1 MLLMP
6 SSTSGPAKLTSTDSS
21 SLTDTSVPVSN
32 SQSVTDSGAPSVADS
47 GSNSVTDMPYRQRS
61 LDQEEI
67 TTVEAM
73 AISGNDDDVTTTST
87 DRQFS
92 ADYDSVTGSLRS
104 EQGHTASFASLDRSY
119 DSASNM
125 SAASDR
131 DRGTMTHVYGAKS
144 VVFANQVDVKHIY
157 MCQSYE
163 QITDQSRKDID
174 WRREVFVETQY
185 FRDAIHTASTC
196 GILIITGPPGSG
208 KSTLARAVL
217 RHYARHQH
225 EPLILQHFEEWR
237 SHVGGKGLRQIVL
250 LEHVFGGHDV
260 DRGSVRKWG
269 RVMNAIKTFGTTG
282 QCLTLLTLS
291 VQIVE
296 KIMVEENLFR
306 NLPLLDLGS
315 CPALSDSEKTEMIRK
330 HLAFGD
336 GETVPHDDIQEIIAL
351 DKSGCVFP
359 WCCARYA
366 ELALNV
372 RSGATQSF
380 VRPCL
385 AYVPFIKDFAHF
397 LDKKKKVVE
406 KLLHTMH
413 KLKELEEN
421 YGEGPL
427 RRAPIS
433 LLKDLT
439 DSDTGEFIYYNA
451 AQFSCRVMYD
461 ALGVTVGR
469 YFSLPDLL
477 DVCDT
482 RFLVEYVHTEDVTS
496 HWSVCVKRGSKDW
509 ESLLDRIVRDL
520 TSGQLQQLCQHPSL
534 QSLQF
539 LSDMEEFCIQSG
551 VTVKSV
557 ASSLDTTHKLP
568 LAYWSM
574 WNAGSELTQ
583 WCLSHVIKAGSD
595 SRAPPVGLVEVLFA
609 ATLFGQDPMMERA
622 IRNLTMSIPQVVTLF
637 RKVRN
642 HCHGIKLPLVDPEN
656 RITPDV
662 KVKCERY
669 ASPTLCYL
677 GDPAYPVPVTLVSSQ
692 LLGGTLWLVSYC
704 RNLYLTHRL
713 LADREVDEMDDTGNT
728 LLQHAVTSGD
738 GYLASYLTG
747 YGAEYYSLHQAEST
761 SGPGQDGDAGNTPS
775 ADNKETWR
783 RFHTACRTG
792 DVRCVKRLS
801 EHNVHIVRGMLHGM
815 TPLHVASA
823 HGQNDVTEILLQRGA
838 DVNALTSLEWT
849 PLHLASEN
857 GHVRVA
863 NILLALGAHVN
874 VQEKRGW
881 SPLHLAS
888 CRGHARMADVLLQR
902 GARVDM
908 RKAFEWTPLHLAS
921 FYGRSETARVLL
933 QHGAT
938 VDAEMASG
946 ATPLYLAN
954 RHGHLNTTNVLLQ
967 HRARPDPQRMTSEG
981 GALYVASRYG
991 HVVGVFALLQHGASV
1006 NAQQREGFTPL
1017 HAASANGHCDVV
1029 DILLRFK
1036 ADVSIKSN
1044 NGSTPVSLAKANLHN
1059 DVIAI
1064 LKRKQPATCLIS

>member
-1 MLLMP
+1 
-6 SSTSGPAKLTSTDSS
+6 
-21 SLTDTSVPVSN
+21 
-32 SQSVTDSGAPSVADS
+32 
-47 GSNSVTDMPYRQRS
+47 
-61 LDQEEI
+61 
-67 TTVEAM
+67 
-73 AISGNDDDVTTTST
+73 
-87 DRQFS
+87 
-92 ADYDSVTGSLRS
+92 
-104 EQGHTASFASLDRSY
+104 
-119 DSASNM
+119 M

-482 RFLVEYVHTEDVTS
+482 RFLVEYLHTEDVTS

-662 KVKCERY
+662 KVKCER
-669 ASPTLCYL
+669 
-677 GDPAYPVPVTLVSSQ
+677 
-692 LLGGTLWLVSYC
+692 
-704 RNLYLTHRL
+704 NLYLTHRL

-761 SGPGQDGDAGNTPS
+761 SGPGQDGDA
-775 ADNKETWR
+775 
-783 RFHTACRTG
+783 
-792 DVRCVKRLS
+792 
-801 EHNVHIVRGMLHGM
+801 
-815 TPLHVASA
+815 ASA

-857 GHVRVA
+857 GH
-863 NILLALGAHVN
+863 
-874 VQEKRGW
+874 K
-881 SPLHLAS
+881 
-888 CRGHARMADVLLQR
+888 HAY
-902 GARVDM
+902 
-908 RKAFEWTPLHLAS
+908 FH
-921 FYGRSETARVLL
+921 SEDSL
-933 QHGAT
+933 
-938 VDAEMASG
+938 
-946 ATPLYLAN
+946 P
-954 RHGHLNTTNVLLQ
+954 
-967 HRARPDPQRMTSEG
+967 
-981 GALYVASRYG
+981 
-991 HVVGVFALLQHGASV
+991 
-1006 NAQQREGFTPL
+1006 
-1017 HAASANGHCDVV
+1017 
-1029 DILLRFK
+1029 
-1036 ADVSIKSN
+1036 
-1044 NGSTPVSLAKANLHN
+1044 SLAPLRIPLGSKLVK
-1059 DVIAI
+1059 DDIVRDLVFESTETI
-1064 LKRKQPATCLIS
+1064 